1 MARTTTLMR
10 HKLKIEIEGQ
20 ENLVAVAAAE
30 LGKNHYTS
38 TQEKLALF
46 LLGRNFTKT
55 TDGET
60 G

>member
-1 MARTTTLMR
+1 MARTTALMR
-10 HKLKIEIEGQ
+10 HKLKIEGQ

-30 LGKNHYTS
+30 LGKNHYTR

-46 LLGRNFTKT
+46 LFGRNFTKT